1 VSSTGRL
8 GTAPWGAVL
17 ARPGGDD
24 GSGGPVPG
32 TVVVTA
38 PITGDGSAGTPVGI
52 SAATETAAGSMSAA
66 DKTRL
71 DNLSASW
78 PLATTAYFAVDFTGG
93 SDATGALSLVSM
105 AAAGATAFK
114 TWAGLLAKLPPF
126 GAGRKLVVAVK
137 PRDAAGTS
145 YGEDCVINWT
155 GYRRWLV
162 RGTTDF
168 SDNAADKLTLGGI
181 TQTAGPGVGGVWTLA
196 AGSTV
201 ASLNVTSATL
211 PAEFTATGF
220 RVRFTGNVTAALAN
234 IGVSI
239 HDNTA
244 GNIVPSEDCPTAP
257 ATGDTFL
264 IERPGAT
271 FDNVYIG
278 AQSAGVDGDQASTT
292 NWTVAGLRTTG
303 ANGFRCTGL
312 PQPISL
318 CFCESTAPGGA
329 VGLAISQSKSLQVA
343 STWAGPDGVS
353 SSQAGFGFRTDGIYS
368 LIVDRADLT
377 QAHSVSTGASGVQN
391 VWVGNVFRSSV
402 LRGGAGFTA
411 CGILPNGPN
420 RGLFVGSTAGITT
433 QRRVRVAAGKL
444 SIDGGAITFSHC
456 DVQGAGAQGAVV
468 VTGVGTVAT
477 VDDVTGTTGNTAVGI
492 DVTGSRCRVRCG
504 QNVANTVTGSLGDVR
519 VGGAIGSHT
528 GLTLTNL
535 FDAGGGNEVDGTA
548 GQVNTS
554 QRAVTNSSG
563 GALAVG
569 NVVRSNGTTSQVTKS
584 AGNSAT
590 IGDSSVVGIIT
601 STPANGATALAAFS
615 GYAYALFD
623 GAPTVGAIAYLSPG
637 TAGALTTTVPAI
649 AVNNNKLRVGR
660 VLSASASTGYIA
672 MSPENLA
679 TIADGNP

>member
-1 VSSTGRL
+1 MSTGQL
-8 GTAPWGAVL
+8 GTGPWAAELGKS
-17 ARPGGDD
+17 PGENT
-24 GSGGPVPG
+24 GGGTVPG
-32 TVVVTA
+32 TVVVTS
-38 PITGDGSAGTPVGI
+38 PLTGDGSAGSPVALPPA
-52 SAATETAAGSMSAA
+52 SETAAGSMSAA

-78 PLATTAYFAVDFTGG
+78 ALATTAYFAVDFTGG
-93 SDATGALSLVSM
+93 NDATGALSLVSM

-114 TWAGLLAKLPPF
+114 TWAGLLAKFPPF
-126 GAGRKLVVAVK
+126 GAGRKVIVAIK
-137 PRDAAGTS
+137 PRDASGTS
-145 YGEDCVINWT
+145 YGEDLVINWT

-181 TQTAGPGVGGVWTLA
+181 TQTAGPGTGGVWTLA

-220 RVRFTGNVTAALAN
+220 RARFTGNVTAALAN
-234 IGVSI
+234 IGASI

-244 GNIVPSEDCPTAP
+244 GNIVPSEDLPTAP

-303 ANGFRCTGL
+303 TNGFRCTGL
-312 PQPISL
+312 PQPISF
-318 CFCESTAPGGA
+318 CFCEATAPGGA
-329 VGLAISQSKSLQVA
+329 VGLAISQSKNLQVGP
-343 STWAGPDGVS
+343 TWAGPDGVS
-353 SSQAGFGFRTDGIYS
+353 TAVAGFGFRTDGIFS
-368 LIVDRADLT
+368 IIADRADLN
-377 QAHSVSTGASGVQN
+377 QAHALSTGASGVQN
-391 VWVGNVFRSSV
+391 VWVGNAFRSSV

-444 SIDGGAITFSHC
+444 SIDGGSITFSHC

-468 VTGVGTVAT
+468 VTGVDTFCS
-477 VDDVTGTTGNTAVGI
+477 VDDVTGSTGNTAVGV
-492 DVTGSRCRVRCG
+492 DVTGSRCKVRCG
-504 QNVANTVTGSLGDVR
+504 QNVANTVTGTSGDVR
-519 VGGAIGSHT
+519 VGGAITTHV

-548 GQVNTS
+548 GQVNVS
-554 QRAVTNSSG
+554 QRGVTNSSG
-563 GALAVG
+563 GTLAPG
-569 NVVRSNGTTSQVTKS
+569 NVVRSNGTTSQVTK
-584 AGNSAT
+584 ATGNSAT
-590 IGDSSVVGIIT
+590 IGDSSVVGVIT
-601 STPANGATALAAFS
+601 SAPANGATALVALG
-615 GYAYALFD
+615 GYVYALFD
-623 GAPTVGAIAYLSPG
+623 GAPTVGAVAYLSPG
-637 TAGALTTTVPAI
+637 TAGVLTTTVPAL
-649 AVNNNKLRVGR
+649 AANNNKLRVGR
-660 VLSASASTGYIA
+660 VVSASGSTGYVA
-672 MSPENLA
+672 MSSENLA
-679 TIADGNP
+679 TVADGNP